1 MQNKFNQIEKYL
13 SALLHARHQIRFHL
27 KKNNIFAL
35 KLLSLGRKY
44 DRDYKLFTQI

>member
-1 MQNKFNQIEKYL
+1 MQDTKLGFMG
-13 SALLHARHQIRFHL
+13 HL